1 LTEIEREC
9 LEVQATSAGLPA
21 DNSDTPP
28 GKFKGILQ
36 KIRKAKLITLHG
48 LATEIGI
55 SISSL
60 MKHFR
65 GTHKLSFLLLEKVKK
80 YIEKNKY
87 LIEGK

>member
-1 LTEIEREC
+1 MTEIEREC
-9 LEVQATSAGLPA
+9 LEVQATSAGNP
-21 DNSDTPP
+21 SDTPP

-48 LATEIGI
+48 LAAEIGI